1 MNFDMCNFFYAIFL
15 ICVKISIKQHK
26 GQELQMLYREVNH
39 IGAISINHS
48 VVDEMIAD
56 AFLPCEDKAWLANYK
71 GAVSDV
77 TIRLRNFDALAEKV
91 VKMTDKGV
99 FVRLYVMLR
108 FGSSIGEVTA
118 GIMDRLAF
126 SMMEYLELPI
136 DNIEVIVTG
145 MLSKN
150 VAKRNIRVDYRTLLN
165 NRAGKI

>member
-1 MNFDMCNFFYAIFL
+1 
-15 ICVKISIKQHK
+15 
-26 GQELQMLYREVNH
+26 MLYREVNR

-48 VVDEMIAD
+48 VLDEMIAD
-56 AFLPCEDKAWLANYK
+56 AFLHCEGKAWLANYK

-99 FVRLYVMLR
+99 FVRLYVMLK
-108 FGSSIGEVTA
+108 FGSSIAEVTA

-150 VAKRNIRVDYRTLLN
+150 VAKRNIRTDYRTLLN
-165 NRAGKI
+165 SRAGKT